1 MAKYANRQVF
11 FWGGQKDIARIV
23 AFHGELGSQKE
34 FSMKY
39 VVLILSLAFMMSC
52 SSKRHLN
59 SDDVLGS
66 RALSVWIVSYVDG
79 KGHIPTK
86 EEFLDWN
93 NDGIIYSL
101 QELYDVPLDE
111 AKKIVKDSIVGGKK
125 KLEYVEMVD
134 TTYGTLANMPSK
146 IVASHYLSQHK
157 KIKFVE
163 VGDSILK
170 VIDYGV
176 LNEKGECANFVI
188 DMNRVH
194 GGELIPVDSTTS
206 QEPPRIY
213 TVHGGEL
220 IPVDS
225 TPTKNPVVD
234 DMYTEWV
241 DETQDIVEVDKKA
254 QYPGGTIALQQYLK
268 NNLNYPKEAIALK
281 KHGTVIVKFVV
292 GEDGAI
298 SDVTVIRSVDPLL
311 DQEAVRFVKSMG
323 YWVPATVGDRAV
335 RSSVRLP
342 INFKL

>member
-1 MAKYANRQVF
+1 M
-11 FWGGQKDIARIV
+11 DIARIV

-194 GGELIPVDSTTS
+194 GGELIPVDST
-206 QEPPRIY
+206 
-213 TVHGGEL
+213 
-220 IPVDS
+220 
-225 TPTKNPVVD
+225 PTKNPVVD
-234 DMYTEWV
+234 DMYTELV

>member
-1 MAKYANRQVF
+1 
-11 FWGGQKDIARIV
+11 
-23 AFHGELGSQKE
+23 
-34 FSMKY
+34 
-39 VVLILSLAFMMSC
+39 MMSC

-93 NDGIIYSL
+93 NEGIIYSL

-194 GGELIPVDSTTS
+194 GGELIPVDST
-206 QEPPRIY
+206 
-213 TVHGGEL
+213 
-220 IPVDS
+220 
-225 TPTKNPVVD
+225 PTKNPVVD
-234 DMYTEWV
+234 DMYTEWA

-323 YWVPATVGDRAV
+323 YWVPATVGDRTV

>member
-1 MAKYANRQVF
+1 
-11 FWGGQKDIARIV
+11 
-23 AFHGELGSQKE
+23 
-34 FSMKY
+34 MKY

-194 GGELIPVDSTTS
+194 GGELIPVDT
-206 QEPPRIY
+206 
-213 TVHGGEL
+213 
-220 IPVDS
+220 

-234 DMYTEWV
+234 DMYTEWA

>member
-1 MAKYANRQVF
+1 
-11 FWGGQKDIARIV
+11 
-23 AFHGELGSQKE
+23 
-34 FSMKY
+34 
-39 VVLILSLAFMMSC
+39 MMSC

-79 KGHIPTK
+79 KGHLPTK

-194 GGELIPVDSTTS
+194 GGELIPVDST
-206 QEPPRIY
+206 
-213 TVHGGEL
+213 
-220 IPVDS
+220 
-225 TPTKNPVVD
+225 PTKNPVVD
-234 DMYTEWV
+234 DMYTEWA

-342 INFKL
+342 INFKLSD

>member
-1 MAKYANRQVF
+1 
-11 FWGGQKDIARIV
+11 
-23 AFHGELGSQKE
+23 
-34 FSMKY
+34 
-39 VVLILSLAFMMSC
+39 MMSC

-93 NDGIIYSL
+93 NDGIIYFL

-194 GGELIPVDSTTS
+194 GGELIPVDST
-206 QEPPRIY
+206 
-213 TVHGGEL
+213 
-220 IPVDS
+220 
-225 TPTKNPVVD
+225 PTKNPVVD
-234 DMYTEWV
+234 DMYTEWA

>member
-1 MAKYANRQVF
+1 
-11 FWGGQKDIARIV
+11 
-23 AFHGELGSQKE
+23 
-34 FSMKY
+34 
-39 VVLILSLAFMMSC
+39 MMSC

-66 RALSVWIVSYVDG
+66 RALSVWIVNYVDG

-93 NDGIIYSL
+93 NEGIIYSL

-194 GGELIPVDSTTS
+194 GGELIPVDT
-206 QEPPRIY
+206 
-213 TVHGGEL
+213 
-220 IPVDS
+220 
-225 TPTKNPVVD
+225 TPTKNSVVD
-234 DMYTEWV
+234 DMYTEWA

>member
-1 MAKYANRQVF
+1 
-11 FWGGQKDIARIV
+11 
-23 AFHGELGSQKE
+23 
-34 FSMKY
+34 
-39 VVLILSLAFMMSC
+39 MMSC

-93 NDGIIYSL
+93 NDGLIYSL

-194 GGELIPVDSTTS
+194 GGELIPVDST
-206 QEPPRIY
+206 
-213 TVHGGEL
+213 
-220 IPVDS
+220 
-225 TPTKNPVVD
+225 PTKNPVVD
-234 DMYTEWV
+234 DMYTEWA

-254 QYPGGTIALQQYLK
+254 QYPGGAVALQQYLK

-281 KHGTVIVKFVV
+281 KHGTVIVKFIV

>member
-1 MAKYANRQVF
+1 
-11 FWGGQKDIARIV
+11 
-23 AFHGELGSQKE
+23 
-34 FSMKY
+34 
-39 VVLILSLAFMMSC
+39 MMSC

-66 RALSVWIVSYVDG
+66 RALSVWIVNYVDG

-93 NDGIIYSL
+93 NDGIIYFL

-194 GGELIPVDSTTS
+194 GGELIPVDST
-206 QEPPRIY
+206 
-213 TVHGGEL
+213 
-220 IPVDS
+220 
-225 TPTKNPVVD
+225 PTKNPVVD
-234 DMYTEWV
+234 DMYTEWA

-323 YWVPATVGDRAV
+323 YWVLATVGDRAV

>member
-1 MAKYANRQVF
+1 
-11 FWGGQKDIARIV
+11 
-23 AFHGELGSQKE
+23 
-34 FSMKY
+34 MKY

-93 NDGIIYSL
+93 NDGLIYSL

-194 GGELIPVDSTTS
+194 GGELIPVDST
-206 QEPPRIY
+206 
-213 TVHGGEL
+213 
-220 IPVDS
+220 
-225 TPTKNPVVD
+225 PTKNPVVD
-234 DMYTEWV
+234 DMYTEWA

-254 QYPGGTIALQQYLK
+254 QYPGGAVALQQYLK

-281 KHGTVIVKFVV
+281 KHGTVIVKFIV

>member
-1 MAKYANRQVF
+1 MN
-11 FWGGQKDIARIV
+11 IARIV
-23 AFHGELGSQKE
+23 AFRGELGSQKD

-79 KGHIPTK
+79 KGHLPTK

-194 GGELIPVDSTTS
+194 GGELIPVDST
-206 QEPPRIY
+206 
-213 TVHGGEL
+213 
-220 IPVDS
+220 
-225 TPTKNPVVD
+225 PTKNPVVD
-234 DMYTEWV
+234 DMYTEWA

-342 INFKL
+342 INFKLSD

>member
-1 MAKYANRQVF
+1 M
-11 FWGGQKDIARIV
+11 DIARIV
-23 AFHGELGSQKE
+23 AFRGELGSQKE

-194 GGELIPVDSTTS
+194 GGELIPVDT
-206 QEPPRIY
+206 
-213 TVHGGEL
+213 
-220 IPVDS
+220 

-234 DMYTEWV
+234 DMYTEWA

>member
-1 MAKYANRQVF
+1 M
-11 FWGGQKDIARIV
+11 DIARIV

-34 FSMKY
+34 FGMKY

-79 KGHIPTK
+79 KGHLPTK

-194 GGELIPVDSTTS
+194 GGELIPVDST
-206 QEPPRIY
+206 
-213 TVHGGEL
+213 
-220 IPVDS
+220 
-225 TPTKNPVVD
+225 PTKNPVVD
-234 DMYTEWV
+234 DMYTEWA

-342 INFKL
+342 INFKLSD